1 MTRIA
6 AVFVLCH
13 VLLPVSIAPAADKEK
28 TMKAWETLVGE
39 WVSPRADGTLNNL
52 SISKTKFGCILVQG
66 QYDTVVI
73 GWDETE
79 KVSKAT
85 GFTTNGFFVHKRKL
99 TGDGP
104 TFSGTDEEGAK
115 LLMKFTDKDRYELTI
130 GGQKAVAE
138 RKK

>member
-6 AVFVLCH
+6 AVFVLCC
-13 VLLPVSIAPAADKEK
+13 VLLPVSIAPAAEKEK

-39 WVSPRADGTLNNL
+39 WVSPRPDGTLNNL
-52 SISKTKFGCILVQG
+52 SISKTEFGCILVQAQDG
-66 QYDTVVI
+66 TVVI

-85 GFTTNGFFVHKRKL
+85 GFTTDGFFVHKWKL

-115 LLMKFTDKDRYELTI
+115 LIMKFTAKDRYELTI
-130 GGQKAVAE
+130 GDQKTVGE
-138 RKK
+138 RK